1 MCSQHLRGQDAPATA
16 GGTPAL
22 RKPGGRCGLKLKLC
36 TTLVLLFTALPALAR
51 EPYFSLSS
59 DRSYMPGEKPVV
71 NVSSTGVETLEFRVY
86 RVQDPLQFFQKLDDV
101 HSFGRFSPKEQV
113 EERTWLERFHDWK
126 HELWVQ
132 LRDFVRGQFSAKV
145 RAEIRQTQANRSK
158 VTGEAVFAQ
167 VPLLNSKQLVARW
180 HQQMGSQLF
189 SGNLNIP
196 LDSLKSGV
204 YVVEATDGTLR
215 AYTVVLV
222 SEIAMVTKSAP
233 GQVLTYLVDRRSGQP
248 IPDSSVVVW
257 ANKKEL
263 ARMQTDAQGLAQ
275 ASVKYEGTGNGE
287 GGEGGTLENV
297 WILAQH
303 GDDPAI
309 VAPYSFNLS
318 SNPSQDWVGYVYTDR
333 PVYRPGHTV
342 HFKGIVRNH
351 NGERYAVPAGT
362 KVQVVIEDPNNKQVF
377 QQDMTLSPFGTVHG
391 DFDVPQAAALG
402 YYSITLRHEQA
413 AMSGGFNVEEYKK
426 PEYQVKVT
434 PEKAR
439 VLQGDTIQATIAARY
454 YFGEPVAN
462 GKVKYV
468 VHTMPYW
475 SGFGEQDEEDS
486 GNYAGEAGGEG
497 DEGGDEGFYGGEQ
510 ESEQSGT
517 LDASGRLAITVRTKP
532 SPNKRDLRYRI
543 EARVMDAS
551 NREISGYNY
560 VLATYG
566 SFQVAVRGHSYL
578 YRKGDTAQFTVEAR
592 DYDSN
597 PVRTAVHLEVVRHF
611 WQQPGTKDVV
621 VLARDAQTASDGT
634 ARVDVPLNES
644 GDLLV
649 RVTAKTPENRE
660 VSNTTYVW
668 IPGTDQNWYAGGQR
682 EIKIIPD
689 KKSYSVGD
697 TAKLLLLTG
706 VPDAYILVTTEAR
719 TLQTRQVIKAT
730 GPSTTVEIPIGA
742 DDQPN
747 VYVGATFIRDNALY
761 QSSKNL
767 KVPAVQQVLNVAVE
781 PSKKQF
787 QPGEPAIY
795 KITAKDASGKAV
807 SGEFSVGVVD
817 EAIYAIHPDLTQS
830 ISNFFYGNAYD
841 LVYTDSSLSF
851 YFHGEAGKRQMLLAG
866 NLAYRPLA
874 QLKPSEALVQPKI
887 RKAFPDTALW
897 LADVKTNAQ
906 GQAQARLEF
915 PDSLTTWRTT
925 VRGVTLDTKV
935 GSAVDRV
942 IVRKNLMVRMSVP
955 RFFRQ
960 GDEITVSALVHNY
973 LENTKTV
980 QVSMELTGLEVI
992 EGATRQV
999 TVPSRGEAQADWRV
1013 RVPNVRE
1020 AKLVAK
1026 ALTNEE
1032 SDAMELTLPVV
1043 PFGVKLAEAKAGSI
1057 SGDAGPAE
1065 ETITFPAGT
1074 EPSSHSLDVSV
1085 TPSVAGAILSA
1096 LEYLTTYP
1104 YGCTE
1109 QTMSSFLPNIIVA
1122 KTLADLHMEYKGDK
1136 TELEKKIRAG
1146 MDRLYDYQHDD
1157 GGWGW
1162 WKDDESQVFMTA
1174 YVVSGLAQSNAAG
1187 YEVKP
1192 DVLAKAKQFLQG
1204 ALQKYPRM
1212 RADLRAYVVYALS
1225 QSGARDAATLDRAWQ
1240 DRDKMSAQGLALL
1253 GMVLVW
1259 QSDSRA
1265 EEIASSL
1272 EKLAKVDGAQA
1283 YWPSQYDYLMEFEF
1297 DDGPETTA
1305 LAVKL
1310 ISQVHPDSPLLPK
1323 AVLWL
1328 VDHRSDGYYWSSTKQ
1343 TAMVI
1348 FGLTEYLK
1356 TSHELEANFTADV
1369 LVNGKPVL
1377 TRKFTQADTMTA
1389 VAPVIHLGAE
1399 QLAVGENRIQIRKN
1413 GVGRLYWSARGE
1425 YYSTEKKLFQS
1436 NKLSL
1441 NITRDYYRL
1450 APATEKGSQGDKI
1463 VYHLE
1468 PLSGT
1473 LAPGDVVAVR
1483 LTVGGGEWRYLMV
1496 EDPIPA
1502 GAEFLERDDS
1512 YEIKDRPD
1520 WWSYFYSRREFHDDR
1535 AAMFQT
1541 WFKQRQTYFYLMKMV
1556 NPGKFRVSP
1565 ALVQPMYQPSVL
1577 STTDALTVE
1586 VK

>member
-1 MCSQHLRGQDAPATA
+1 MSSHLR
-16 GGTPAL
+16 L
-22 RKPGGRCGLKLKLC
+22 RLC
-36 TTLVLLFTALPALAR
+36 TTLLLLFAALPAMAR

-71 NVSSTGVETLEFRVY
+71 NVYSSGVETLEFRVY
-86 RVQDPLQFFQKLDDV
+86 RVNDPLQFFQKLDDV
-101 HSFGRFSPKEQV
+101 HSFGHVSPKEQI
-113 EERTWLERFHDWK
+113 EQRTWLERFHDWK
-126 HELWVQ
+126 HNLWVR
-132 LRDFVRGQFSAKV
+132 LRDFIREQFSAQA
-145 RAEIRQTQANRSK
+145 RAEIRQAQAARNK

-167 VPLLNSKQLVARW
+167 VPLLNSRQLVARW
-180 HQQMGSQLF
+180 RQAMGSQLL
-189 SGNLNIP
+189 SENLPVP
-196 LDSLKSGV
+196 LDALNSGV
-204 YVVEATDGTLR
+204 YVVEATEGTLR
-215 AYTVVLV
+215 AYTVILV
-222 SEIAMVTKSAP
+222 SEMAMVTKSAP
-233 GQVLTYLVDRRSGQP
+233 GQVLAYVVDRRSGQP
-248 IPDSSVVVW
+248 VPNASIVVW
-257 ANKKEL
+257 ANRKEL

-275 ASVKYEGTGNGE
+275 TSVKYERPGLNEE
-287 GGEGGTLENV
+287 GAWLENV

-318 SNPSQDWVGYVYTDR
+318 SNPSEDWVGYIYTDR

-362 KVQVVIEDPNNKQVF
+362 KVQAQITDQNGKQLF
-377 QQDMTLSPFGTVHG
+377 QQDLTLSPFGTVHG

-413 AMSGGFNVEEYKK
+413 VMAGGFNVEEYKK

-439 VLQGDTIQATIAARY
+439 VLQGDIIKATIEARY
-454 YFGEPVAN
+454 YFGEPVAS

-475 SGFGEQDEEDS
+475 SGFAEQDEEDS
-486 GNYAGEAGGEG
+486 GNSAGEGEEG
-497 DEGGDEGFYGGEQ
+497 EDESYYGGEQ

-517 LDASGRLAITVRTKP
+517 LDANGRLTITVPTKP

-566 SFQVAVRGHSYL
+566 SFQIAVRGQSYL

-592 DYDSN
+592 DYDNN
-597 PVRTAVHLEVVRHF
+597 PVQTAVHVELVRHF
-611 WQQPGTKDVV
+611 WQRPGSRDVV
-621 VLARDAQTASDGT
+621 LLAQDVQTAADGT
-634 ARVDVPLNES
+634 ARVGVPLNET

-649 RVTAKTPENRE
+649 RATARTSESRE
-660 VSNTTYVW
+660 VSATTYVW
-668 IPGTDQNWYAGGQR
+668 VPGAEESWYGGAQR

-706 VPDAYILVTTEAR
+706 VPESYILVTTEAR
-719 TLQTRQVIKAT
+719 TLQTKQVIKAT
-730 GPSTTVEIPIGA
+730 GPSVTVEIPIGA

-747 VYVGATFIRDNALY
+747 VYVSATFIRDNALY

-787 QPGEPAIY
+787 QPGEPATY
-795 KITAKDASGKAV
+795 NITAKDASGKAV

-830 ISNFFYGNAYD
+830 IATFFYGDTYNR
-841 LVYTDSSLSF
+841 VYTDSSLSF
-851 YFHGEAGKRQMLLAG
+851 YFHGEAGKRQMQLAG
-866 NLAYRPLA
+866 KLAYRPLA
-874 QLKPSEALVQPKI
+874 QLKPSEALVQPNI

-897 LADVKTNAQ
+897 LANVTTNAQ
-906 GQAQARLEF
+906 GQAQAKLEF

-942 IVRKNLMVRMSVP
+942 IVRKNLMVRLSVP

-980 QVSMELTGLEVI
+980 QVSMDLTGLEVI
-992 EGATRQV
+992 EGASRQI
-999 TVPSRGEAQADWRV
+999 TVPNRGEAQADWRV
-1013 RVPNVRE
+1013 RVQNVRE
-1020 AKLVAK
+1020 ATLLAK

-1043 PFGVKLAEAKAGSI
+1043 PFGVKLADAKAGSI
-1057 SGDAGPAE
+1057 SDNNGQAE

-1074 EPSSHSLDVSV
+1074 EPSSHSLDITV
-1085 TPSVAGAILSA
+1085 TPSVAGTILSA
-1096 LEYLTTYP
+1096 LQYLTTYP

-1122 KTLADLHMEYKGDK
+1122 KTLSDLHIEYKGDK

-1146 MDRLYDYQHDD
+1146 LGRLYDYQHED

-1225 QSGARDAATLDRAWQ
+1225 QSGTRDAATLERAWQ

-1253 GMVLVW
+1253 GMILVW

-1265 EEIASSL
+1265 GEIASSL
-1272 EKLAKVDGAQA
+1272 EKLAKVDDAQA

-1297 DDGPETTA
+1297 DDAPETTA

-1310 ISQVHPDSPLLPK
+1310 ISQVHPQSPLLPK
-1323 AVLWL
+1323 AALWL
-1328 VDHRSDGYYWSSTKQ
+1328 VDHRDDGEYWYSTKQ

-1356 TSHELEANFTADV
+1356 TSHELEADFTADV

-1377 TRKFTQADTMTA
+1377 TRKFTKADTMTA
-1389 VAPVIHLGAE
+1389 AAAVIHLTPD
-1399 QLAVGENRIQIRKN
+1399 QLAAGENKLQVRKS
-1413 GVGRLYWSARGE
+1413 GVGRLYYSAREE

-1436 NKLSL
+1436 NQLSL
-1441 NITRDYYRL
+1441 NITRDYFRL
-1450 APATEKGSQGDKI
+1450 VPGTEKGSEGEKI

-1483 LTVGGGEWRYLMV
+1483 LTVGGGEWRYLMI

-1502 GAEFLERDDS
+1502 GAEFLERDDL
-1512 YEIKDRPD
+1512 YEIKDRPA
-1520 WWSYFYSRREFHDDR
+1520 WWGYWFSRREFHDDR
-1535 AAMFQT
+1535 AAAFQT
-1541 WFKQRQTYFYLMKMV
+1541 WFNQRQTYFYLMKIV

-1565 ALVQPMYQPSVL
+1565 ALVEPMYQPSVL